1 MQISDAVPFDG
12 YKLIDTSAQI
22 NESFKDEMEKSHGAI
37 IGVVEG
43 KHFCP
48 GGTSRNHRWYPP
60 ELWLAV
66 GQNEAVQ
73 ARLKRNGIVGRVGHE
88 PEITDEDIGEGNY
101 SHFTKDI
108 DWKTGFA
115 RSFIVDTP
123 MGRNLLTALRARIGL
138 YVSSRATG
146 DYNGKTESTSV
157 LYLNT
162 AHTSRLATFN
172 ERTTYSS
179 TRKASQSNMRNE
191 LINFNNA
198 LETFKNAQ
206 DQLLPLDEG
215 AYGLQFLVQTNRPNT
230 YEKWTNA
237 AKNVYD
243 RYAEIRLAAFNAA
256 DNVMT
261 YSEQLPFS
269 NSTKTY
275 GTYYNDLMNRYNSL
289 AGIFNGNIGPYTSK
303 LQSYCNSSADK
314 VRTSAISSAITL
326 IHEEIEGYRKTLEN
340 AKNALSSAVT
350 ELNNV
355 LTAVKSGGT
364 LQNAKSS
371 WNSAADNVKDTSMG
385 KQDKS
390 EISSLSTYLNETD
403 VQKMITR
410 LNNIIG
416 NLETMITQVE
426 ATIR

>member
-146 DYNGKTESTSV
+146 DYSGKTESGDDI
-157 LYLNT
+157 
-162 AHTSRLATFN
+162 
-172 ERTTYSS
+172 
-179 TRKASQSNMRNE
+179 M
-191 LINFNNA
+191 
-198 LETFKNAQ
+198 
-206 DQLLPLDEG
+206 D
-215 AYGLQFLVQTNRPNT
+215 
-230 YEKWTNA
+230 
-237 AKNVYD
+237 
-243 RYAEIRLAAFNAA
+243 
-256 DNVMT
+256 
-261 YSEQLPFS
+261 
-269 NSTKTY
+269 TKTY
-275 GTYYNDLMNRYNSL
+275 DFERFDFVQDPGFLEAKPSLVTESFNKTAVNGKIAETLLRIAKKVGATLSLDGRKYVVESVGAKGIEMSTADTHLKEMYESSAFEDVLPELEEAIVKSANNEALTNDLKIARFANEQGLDESYVRDRL
-289 AGIFNGNIGPYTSK
+289 DAGASFEQI
-303 LQSYCNSSADK
+303 A
-314 VRTSAISSAITL
+314 
-326 IHEEIEGYRKTLEN
+326 HEHVPAGQTYRIAE
-340 AKNALSSAVT
+340 
-350 ELNNV
+350 
-355 LTAVKSGGT
+355 
-364 LQNAKSS
+364 
-371 WNSAADNVKDTSMG
+371 
-385 KQDKS
+385 
-390 EISSLSTYLNETD
+390 
-403 VQKMITR
+403 
-410 LNNIIG
+410 
-416 NLETMITQVE
+416 TQVVHRPKHE
-426 ATIR
+426 SVLNRIFR